1 MELVAYTDQQIR
13 TLRVLLDTTEVQG
26 YENCKNVV
34 MMRDIIDHNQRVNVS
49 DEEVENGEK

>member
-34 MMRDIIDHNQRVNVS
+34 MMWDIIDHNQRVNVS